1 MDAYIDCPQCGD
13 DVPLARWMLGGKYQC
28 CLACGEMN
36 ARYER
41 QGWTVAPINKSNYM
55 LFTDV
60 SLLKQLNPKRTQ
72 A

>member
-1 MDAYIDCPQCGD
+1 MDKYECPHCGD
-13 DVPLARWMLGGKYQC
+13 DVPLARWALGRKYQC
-28 CLACGEMN
+28 CLACGEKH